1 MTARN
6 EKGKFTKNPDE
17 EVATKGYVKC
27 LIRKTRDHTH
37 RNNVTIGYT
46 GWLTACGFLII
57 ALSTIMSCG
66 TGRPTLSGEVWVTLL
81 ASTLI
86 CTAVTLDRIN
96 TNTETVQGVDGVEPY
111 YIRKHTD
118 KKKDCEE

>member
-37 RNNVTIGYT
+37 ANSAT
-46 GWLTACGFLII
+46 GACTCAIMISGVILMAVVCLWSCIVEHSII
-57 ALSTIMSCG
+57 SVEA
-66 TGRPTLSGEVWVTLL
+66 WVTLF
-81 ASTLI
+81 AATGI
-86 CTAVTLDRIN
+86 CTAVTVDIMYMN
-96 TNTETVQGVDGVEPY
+96 SESTQGVDGVEPY